1 MTIIIIRHVHE
12 RGKGAFVF
20 YLEMLFVAGGGE
32 EEEEGFM

>member
-1 MTIIIIRHVHE
+1 MSMREV
-12 RGKGAFVF
+12 KGLSFF